1 MFGPGGPTLR
11 ELFEQ
16 ALSSTERGYDL
27 LAPKFDHT
35 PFRTPALVIER
46 ALEGIDAVDDA
57 LDLCCGTGAAL
68 ELLAPRTKHRLVGL
82 DFSQPMLDVARAA
95 LESVPTD
102 ARLELRRA
110 DAFGLDAEREY
121 DLVTCFGALGH
132 LPEEAMPS
140 LVERVHRALRPAGRF
155 VFVTAAR
162 PPWWSTR
169 ALVSRGF
176 NATMRLRNA
185 LVDPPF
191 VMYYLTFLLP
201 EAERI
206 LRWKGFS
213 VESRPLGI
221 EGPWGGGV
229 AVVAT
234 KR

>member
-27 LAPKFDHT
+27 LAPKFDRT
-35 PFRTPALVIER
+35 PFRTPDFVIER
-46 ALEGIDAVDDA
+46 ALEGIGAVDDA

-68 ELLAPRTKHRLVGL
+68 EQLAARTKRRLVGV
-82 DFSQPMLDVARAA
+82 DFSQPMLDVARDA
-95 LESVPTD
+95 LRCVPTA
-102 ARLELRRA
+102 ARLELHRGDVLR
-110 DAFGLDAEREY
+110 LDVEGPF

-132 LPEEAMPS
+132 LPEQAMPD
-140 LVERVHRALRPAGRF
+140 LLERVHRALRPGGRF
-155 VFVTAAR
+155 VFVTAER
-162 PPWWSTR
+162 PPWHSRR

-176 NATMRLRNA
+176 NAVMRVRNA
-185 LVDPPF
+185 LFDPPF

-201 EAERI
+201 EAERM

-213 VESRPLGI
+213 VESRPLGV